1 MMITQYLKRNAARIG
16 AALCL
21 TLVIVS
27 AWVGSAAAEEVNWRS
42 NYNSARKEAQDKNR
56 PLILDFGTENCVWCD
71 KLDASTFKDPAVVAL
86 MNEQFIPLKIDAQ
99 KNPQLVEALSI
110 QSYPTLVLAAPDGK
124 ILDTIEGFRDA
135 AKFQEHLQKALGAAA
150 GPDWMARD
158 YQEAT
163 KAINAADFARAIAL
177 LKNLIDDGKDR
188 PVQVKAKQ
196 LLQDLELQATGRL
209 TQAKQLN
216 EKGQTAEALDLLR
229 ELLLS
234 FAGTKAATEGGQMV
248 STIAAKPEVK
258 VEQRTRR
265 ARELLTQAR
274 EDYRNQQYLCCMD
287 RCEILAGTY
296 ADLPEGAEAIQ
307 LANEIKNNP
316 EWMREA
322 CDNLSERLG
331 VLYLALAET
340 WLKKGQPQQA
350 ILCLERIIQTFPGSR
365 QADAAQTRLAQ
376 IQGKPIQ
383 STDLKKT
390 DDKK

>member
-1 MMITQYLKRNAARIG
+1 MAHTLIMKKRLTAILAPM
-16 AALCL
+16 CL
-21 TLVIVS
+21 VLS
-27 AWVGSAAAEEVNWRS
+27 AWAGSATGEEVSWRA
-42 NYNSARKEAQDKNR
+42 NYNAARKEAQEKNR
-56 PLILDFGTENCVWCD
+56 PLLLDFGTDNCVWCD
-71 KLDASTFKDPAVVAL
+71 KLDATTFKDAQVIGL
-86 MNEQFIPLKIDAQ
+86 MNEHFIPLKVEAQ
-99 KNPQLVEALSI
+99 KNPQLVEALNI

-124 ILDTIEGFRDA
+124 ILDTIEGYRDA
-135 AKFQEHLQKALGAAA
+135 VKFQEHLQKALGTNT
-150 GPDWMARD
+150 GPDWMNRD
-158 YQEAT
+158 YQEAV

-177 LKNLIDDGKDR
+177 LKNMTEDGKDK
-188 PVQVKAKQ
+188 PAQVKARQ
-196 LLQDLELQATGRL
+196 LLQDLEQQAAGRL
-209 TQAKQLN
+209 TQAKKLS

-234 FAGTKAATEGGQMV
+234 FAGTQAASDAGQML

-258 VEQRTRR
+258 VEQRTKR

-287 RCEILAGTY
+287 RCEILAGSY

-307 LANEIKNNP
+307 LAHEIKDNP

-331 VLYLALAET
+331 VLYLALADT
-340 WLKKGQPQQA
+340 WLKQGQPQQA

-365 QADAAQTRLAQ
+365 QADTAQTRLAQ

-383 STDLKKT
+383 STDLKKAEE
-390 DDKK
+390 KK